1 MAENTTTNNPNVKN
15 EPKKKPEKAKKS
27 KFSEVVADH
36 KAEFKK
42 IVWPSRKEVGKNT
55 VTVIVT
61 SLVIGAVIFC
71 MDTVIT
77 GAQTAA
83 MSLLGLI

>member
-15 EPKKKPEKAKKS
+15 ESKKKPEKAKKS
-27 KFSEVVADH
+27 KFSELVAEH

-42 IVWPSRKEVGKNT
+42 VIWPSRKEVKKNT

-61 SLVIGAVIFC
+61 SILIGAVIFC
-71 MDTVIT
+71 MDTVIS
-77 GAQTAA
+77 GVQSAA

>member
-15 EPKKKPEKAKKS
+15 ENKKNPEKDKKP

-61 SLVIGAVIFC
+61 SLIIGAAIFC

>member
-1 MAENTTTNNPNVKN
+1 MAENTTPNNPNVKN

-61 SLVIGAVIFC
+61 SLIIGAVIFC

>member
-15 EPKKKPEKAKKS
+15 EHKKKPEKAKKS

-61 SLVIGAVIFC
+61 SLIIGAVIFC